1 MNRHRITRFALG
13 PLAAILSLS
22 ACDDGDMKPGTV
34 HDGPDRA
41 ALMRLYD
48 ITYGPG
54 WTNNDGWGTDA
65 PLDTWYGV
73 ETDGAGR
80 VVGLD
85 LSGTYDSDIG
95 DWRRIGLI
103 GPIPPELGDLSQLR
117 TLALEGNELKGPIP
131 PELGNLSHLT
141 QLHLGDNSLI
151 GPIPPEL
158 GNLTQLTDLELLDNE
173 LTGAIP
179 PELANLSSLTL
190 LNLSQNELAGPIPPD
205 LANLSSLET
214 LALYS
219 NHLTGEI
226 PAELAGLA
234 NLETLSLSSND
245 LAGPVPPWLG
255 ELANL
260 DWLSLSYNNLT
271 GTIPPE
277 LGNLRNLTG
286 LFLQGNDLEGTIPAE
301 LGSLPAVEWLYLATN
316 TLTGAIPPELG
327 NLATLTILWLSDNE
341 LSGPIPPQLGNLR
354 NATYLGLTDNSLTG
368 SIPPELGALASMQR
382 MYLNHND
389 LEGAVPPEFGAMSDL
404 RILSLTDNPALDGPL
419 PAELAAL
426 RQLDEFLAGR
436 TGLCVPEEPALMDWL
451 KGIHKRRIA
460 ACSGASH
467 QAYLIQAVQSR
478 AFPVPLVAGE
488 EALLRVF
495 VTAPNPTSVQVPAV
509 RARFFHDGAETHVED
524 IPGRARS
531 IPTELNE
538 GSLSNSTNAVISGDL
553 IQPGL
558 EMVIEVD
565 PDGTLDPDLGIATR
579 IPETGRM
586 AVEVGAMPV
595 FDLTLVPFVWE
606 RQPDYE
612 IVGTVRAMAADPE
625 NHEMLWDTRTLLP
638 VGEIDA
644 RAHATVMSS
653 SNDAFVLLRETRAI
667 RVMEGGTGH
676 YMGMMSPPVTEAGG
690 VAYRPGRSSFSQPY
704 ADIVAHEFGH
714 NFSLRHAPCG
724 GAGGPDSSFPDSRGS
739 IGAWG
744 YDARGAG
751 RLVAPTMPDIM
762 SYCEPAWI
770 GEFHFTNALRFRLS
784 EADSAAL
791 PMRSPSSR
799 ALLLWG
805 GVDAG
810 GVPFLDPAFVIDA
823 PPALPRSGGGFR
835 LAGMTDD
842 AAELFSFSFD
852 MPEVADGD
860 GSSSFVYVLPWLDE
874 LEETPAAI
882 ALTGPGGS
890 VTLDTRSDLAMAL
903 LRDTETGQVRGI
915 RRDLPATVLTRADA
929 VAALSPEPGLEVLFS
944 RGIPAVESWQR

>member
-1 MNRHRITRFALG
+1 MDRYRFVIFTLAA
-13 PLAAILSLS
+13 PAAILCTS
-22 ACDDGDMKPGTV
+22 ACDDRGTGPPTP
-34 HDGPDRA
+34 DDSPDRA

-48 ITYGPG
+48 LTYGPG

-65 PLDTWYGV
+65 PLGTWYGV
-73 ETDGAGR
+73 ETDGSGR
-80 VVGLD
+80 VIGLD
-85 LSGTYDSDIG
+85 LSGTYDTGIG
-95 DWRRIGLI
+95 DWRRNGLI
-103 GPIPPELGDLSQLR
+103 GPIPPELGDLSQLE
-117 TLALEGNELKGPIP
+117 TLQLEGNELKGPIP
-131 PELGNLSHLT
+131 PELGNLSRLT

-173 LTGAIP
+173 LTEPIP
-179 PELANLSSLTL
+179 PELANLSGLTL
-190 LNLSQNELAGPIPPD
+190 LNLSQNELAGPIPPG
-205 LANLSSLET
+205 LGLLSSLET

-219 NHLTGEI
+219 NNLTGEI
-226 PAELAGLA
+226 PVELAGLA
-234 NLETLSLSSND
+234 NLEILSIGSND
-245 LAGPVPPWLG
+245 LAGAVPPWLG
-255 ELANL
+255 DLANL
-260 DWLSLSYNNLT
+260 DWLSLSYSNLT

-316 TLTGAIPPELG
+316 TLTGSIPPELG
-327 NLATLTILWLSDNE
+327 NLANLTILWLSDNE

-354 NATYLGLTDNSLTG
+354 NATYLGLTGNNLTG
-368 SIPPELGALASMQR
+368 SIPPELGGLASMER
-382 MYLNHND
+382 LYLNRNE
-389 LEGAVPPEFGAMSDL
+389 LEGPVPPEFGAMSDL
-404 RILSLTDNPALDGPL
+404 RILSLTDNSALDGPL

-426 RQLDEFLAGR
+426 HRLDEFLAGG
-436 TGLCVPEEPALMDWL
+436 TGLCVPDDPAFTAWL
-451 KGIHKRRIA
+451 EGIHKRRVA
-460 ACSGASH
+460 ACSGVNQ

-478 AFPVPLVAGE
+478 AFPVPLVAGK

-495 VTAPNPTSVQVPAV
+495 VTAPNPTSAQIPAV
-509 RARFFHDGAETHVED
+509 RARFFHDGMETRVED
-524 IPGRARS
+524 IPGRALS
-531 IPTELNE
+531 IPTEVDESSLLN
-538 GSLSNSTNAVISGDL
+538 SSNAVISGDL
-553 IQPGL
+553 VQPGL
-558 EMVIEVD
+558 EMVIEID
-565 PDGTLDPDLGIATR
+565 PDGTLDPELGIAKR

-586 AVEVGAMPV
+586 TIEVGAMPV
-595 FDLTLVPFVWE
+595 FDLTLVPLVWE
-606 RQPDYE
+606 WDPDYE
-612 IVGTVRAMAADPE
+612 IVGTVGAMAADPE

-644 RAHATVMSS
+644 KAHATVMSS

-724 GAGGPDSSFPDSRGS
+724 GAGGPDSSFPDADGS

-744 YDARGAG
+744 YDARGSG
-751 RLVAPTMPDIM
+751 RLVAPTLPDIM
-762 SYCEPAWI
+762 SYCEPGWI

-791 PMRSPSSR
+791 PMVSPSGR

-805 GVDAG
+805 GIDAG
-810 GVPFLDPAFVIDA
+810 GVPFLEPAFVVDA
-823 PPALPRSGGGFR
+823 PAALPRAGGDFR
-835 LAGMTDD
+835 LAGMTDGG
-842 AAELFSFSFD
+842 AELFSFSFA

-874 LEETPAAI
+874 WEETPAAI
-882 ALTGPGGS
+882 TLTGPGGS
-890 VTLDTRSDLAMAL
+890 VALDTGSDLAMAL
-903 LRDTETGQVRGI
+903 LHDSQTGEVRGI
-915 RRDLPATVLTRADA
+915 LRDLPATVLTRADA
-929 VAALSPEPGLEVLFS
+929 VAALSPAAGLKVLFS
-944 RGIPAVESWQR
+944 RGIPAAESWQR